1 MIESTIKVNRDAYFF
16 IDVVWK
22 SGFKH
27 RVPARG
33 YELKSWLNLLE
44 KNNWIDHSVYSEVLE
59 EQFNEHC
66 HGKKPADKKQVTEK
80 KLTTKKVTNSV
91 TTKRK
96 ATTKSTQKS
105 KPAAKK
111 VAPKTKARKT

>member
-1 MIESTIKVNRDAYFF
+1 MIESTIKVNLDAYFF

>member
-44 KNNWIDHSVYSEVLE
+44 KNDWIDHSVYSEVLE

-105 KPAAKK
+105 KPAAKN